1 MSVDYYFKNRL
12 SKNSK
17 ELQQIMDK
25 PWLVDHIKNGHGP
38 LCAAYPQEYTS
49 EGDTPSFM
57 PLIRNGLEQHTDYT
71 LGGWGGRPEYKNGNH
86 MQDGNDLKNGVPDSH
101 YTFQRWL
108 PAIQNDWA
116 ARADW
121 CVADEYSKANHQPV
135 ARILGESV
143 RTVRPGEK
151 IILDASS
158 SFDPDKNSL
167 SYQWW
172 QYREAGSVQTK
183 VAIKHVDEKRTE
195 IIVPDNPGKQLHLI
209 LELTDNG
216 TPNLKSYK
224 RVILNVN

>member
-1 MSVDYYFKNRL
+1 MRGS
-12 SKNSK
+12 
-17 ELQQIMDK
+17 
-25 PWLVDHIKNGHGP
+25 
-38 LCAAYPQEYTS
+38 
-49 EGDTPSFM
+49 TPSFM

-151 IILDASS
+151 IYWMPL
-158 SFDPDKNSL
+158 L
-167 SYQWW
+167 HL
-172 QYREAGSVQTK
+172 TL
-183 VAIKHVDEKRTE
+183 IKIHCLTNGGN
-195 IIVPDNPGKQLHLI
+195 IGKQAVCKQRWL
-209 LELTDNG
+209 
-216 TPNLKSYK
+216 
-224 RVILNVN
+224 

>member
-1 MSVDYYFKNRL
+1 
-12 SKNSK
+12 
-17 ELQQIMDK
+17 
-25 PWLVDHIKNGHGP
+25 
-38 LCAAYPQEYTS
+38 
-49 EGDTPSFM
+49 
-57 PLIRNGLEQHTDYT
+57 
-71 LGGWGGRPEYKNGNH
+71 
-86 MQDGNDLKNGVPDSH
+86 
-101 YTFQRWL
+101 
-108 PAIQNDWA
+108 
-116 ARADW
+116 ADW

-151 IILDASS
+151 IILDASP

>member
-1 MSVDYYFKNRL
+1 
-12 SKNSK
+12 
-17 ELQQIMDK
+17 
-25 PWLVDHIKNGHGP
+25 
-38 LCAAYPQEYTS
+38 
-49 EGDTPSFM
+49 M

-183 VAIKHVDEKRTE
+183 VAIKHADEKRAE